1 MFQQRR
7 LSQERQRG
15 ERVDWARQEALPQVI
30 RHIEA
35 RVSRGRVC
43 AGLVA
48 EAVIPDDVVLRGLW
62 SEMSNRISIETDPSG
77 ADVFLRA
84 NASGR
89 PEWQPVGE
97 SPIANRRLPL
107 GAFRVRVEKNGFE
120 TRELLLSL
128 SYAQT
133 DGRFRRCRRSPR
145 RRCVTTSPF
154 ASTPCRSRTARHDR
168 R

>member
-1 MFQQRR
+1 
-7 LSQERQRG
+7 
-15 ERVDWARQEALPQVI
+15 
-30 RHIEA
+30 
-35 RVSRGRVC
+35 
-43 AGLVA
+43 
-48 EAVIPDDVVLRGLW
+48 
-62 SEMSNRISIETDPSG
+62 MSNRISIETDPSG

-107 GAFRVRVEKNGFE
+107 GAFRLRVEKNGFE

-128 SYAQT
+128 SCPQT
-133 DGRFRRCRRSPR
+133 DGSFRRCRRSPR
-145 RRCVTTSPF
+145 RCVATSPF
-154 ASTPCRSRTARHDR
+154 ASTPPEPAPGRHDR